1 MFAGFAGFLAGFA
14 AAGAAA
20 MVIAYLLFFGDSPRI
35 DVSRPTV
42 VQHIQQLQRLETVVY
57 NMEKIVSGGQDN
69 KYLPRMLA
77 GDRILLIVHGEVT
90 AGVDLGA
97 LDPSQLSIDGKSVAI
112 RLPEATVFSTR
123 LDNARTR
130 VYTRE
135 TGLFSSPDPELES
148 DVRRESERQLTPSR
162 ARWRDPEG
170 RRRQCANHLDEPVA
184 GAWFRGGYLPVIAR
198 SRSGVQ
204 GVAVSTTPVRFHPRQ
219 ENR

>member
-1 MFAGFAGFLAGFA
+1 MIERPGDELTPDARTPAARRSALSGFAGFVAGVA
-14 AAGAAA
+14 VAGAAA
-20 MVIAYLLFFGDSPRI
+20 LVVGYLLFFGDSPRI

-42 VQHIQQLQRLETVVY
+42 VQQIQQLQRLETVVY
-57 NMEKIVSGGQDN
+57 SMEKIVSGGQES
-69 KYLPRMLA
+69 KYLPRLLA

-97 LDPSQLSIDGKSVAI
+97 LDPAQLSIDGRAVAM

-148 DVRRESERQLTPSR
+148 DVRREAERQLTHAALDGGILKTAAAN
-162 ARWRDPEG
+162 ARTTLTSLLQGLGFES
-170 RRRQCANHLDEPVA
+170 VT
-184 GAWFRGGYLPVIAR
+184 FR
-198 SRSGVQ
+198 
-204 GVAVSTTPVRFHPRQ
+204 
-219 ENR
+219 

>member
-1 MFAGFAGFLAGFA
+1 MIDRPGGERTDIRTPAPGRSVFAGFAGFIAGVA
-14 AAGAAA
+14 LAGAAA
-20 MVIAYLLFFGDSPRI
+20 LIIAYFLFFRDSTRI

-97 LDPSQLSIDGKSVAI
+97 LDPSQLSIDGKAVAI
-112 RLPEATVFSTR
+112 HLPEASVFSTR

-148 DVRRESERQLTPSR
+148 DVRREAERQLTQAALDGGILKAAAVN
-162 ARWRDPEG
+162 ARTT
-170 RRRQCANHLDEPVA
+170 LTS
-184 GAWFRGGYLPVIAR
+184 LL
-198 SRSGVQ
+198 Q
-204 GVAVSTTPVRFHPRQ
+204 GLGFEAVSFR
-219 ENR
+219 